1 VPYPLN
7 YPVFAVLTDPT
18 TPLLLEAPDDVR
30 LPLWADRDAAESYLA
45 RSGRRGGGLLRVA
58 GPRALAA
65 LLASDLACE
74 ATGVVVDP
82 PDDRSPGRPTLT
94 LPELFAPLRR
104 AA

>member
-1 VPYPLN
+1 MPHPLN
-7 YPVFAVLTDPT
+7 FPAFAVLTDPS
-18 TPLLLEAPDDVR
+18 TPLLLEAPDDVC
-30 LPLWADRDAAESYLA
+30 LPLWTERDAAESYLA
-45 RSGRRGGGLLRVA
+45 RTGVRAAGLLRVA

-65 LLASDLACE
+65 LLGSDLGCE

-82 PDDRSPGRPTLT
+82 PDDRT